1 MDAKMQI
8 LRRTKDGARAG
19 DAETRTR
26 AGRGRRKDALDSAD
40 DAAARLEA
48 PISSSRAREIVP
60 PARAP
65 LRRDKRTRRSPV
77 LQKIS
82 ILR

>member
-8 LRRTKDGARAG
+8 LRRTKDEARAG

-26 AGRGRRKDALDSAD
+26 AGRERRKDALDFAD

-48 PISSSRAREIVP
+48 PIPSSRAREIVP

-65 LRRDKRTRRSPV
+65 LGEINERAARLFCRRS
-77 LQKIS
+77 
-82 ILR
+82 RFC